1 MRDFEGDCM
10 LDQNVRATLKKQFY
24 VLFFQY
30 KIDLVIIENNRKI
43 LKLEFKK
50 KTCSCMNVVKLFF

>member
-50 KTCSCMNVVKLFF
+50 KHVHV